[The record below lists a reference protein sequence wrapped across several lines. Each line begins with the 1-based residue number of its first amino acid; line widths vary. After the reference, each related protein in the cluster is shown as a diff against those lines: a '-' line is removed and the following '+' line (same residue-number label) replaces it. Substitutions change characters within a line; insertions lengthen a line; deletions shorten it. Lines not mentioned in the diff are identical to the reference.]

1 MCATTPGFPSGCA
14 TWMECYANS
23 PFMRFENKRD
33 ARFPDDERKGRVLG
47 GQVRLY
53 KLNSVYP

>member
-1 MCATTPGFPSGCA
+1 
-14 TWMECYANS
+14 MECYANS